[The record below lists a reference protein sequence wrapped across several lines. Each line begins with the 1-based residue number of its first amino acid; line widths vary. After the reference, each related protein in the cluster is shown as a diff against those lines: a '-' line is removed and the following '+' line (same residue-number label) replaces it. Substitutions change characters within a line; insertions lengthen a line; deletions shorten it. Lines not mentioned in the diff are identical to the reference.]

1 MASLQ
6 GWGRQTWNSGAW
18 NTFAPVDATGNGLT
32 SSLGSLTLTGDCN
45 ITLTGVGTTSTVGTA
60 VATGVANASATGNA
74 ITSTLGTETVTGSCL
89 VSPTAAGMTS
99 SLGDETVATLFQSG
113 WDRGV
118 AGDSGVTIGWNDN
131 LWNTT
136 AQSYALTGVQG
147 STATGSPTVNI
158 SVNPTIT
165 AAGLTVSTNTPGTS
179 VFVTGVSSTSSIGT
193 FSISGDSQ
201 LTIVAASEPELD
213 ATVGTVAVSIGK
225 TAFPSGNA
233 ITSSLGSLTVT
244 GTSVVTAS
252 GNATTSTSG
261 SPTVSGSAPVS
272 VTGNETTISTNEP
285 SAVTGGATVSVTGIG
300 LVAGLGDATQASVY
314 EAPSVALT
322 ASTGVLNI
330 RTDVSF
336 TPTGVSATIST
347 GNLQGTFWSAVDD
360 SNSAISWTEVHKAA

>member
-1 MASLQ
+1 MASVQ

-45 ITLTGVGTTSTVGTA
+45 ITLTGVGTTSTLGTA
-60 VATGVANASATGNA
+60 VGTGGQTLTAVGNS
-74 ITSTLGTETVTGSCL
+74 ITSALGTETVTGSSTHTVTGL
-89 VSPTAAGMTS
+89 GTTA
-99 SLGDETVATLFQSG
+99 SLGDETVTTLFQSG

-118 AGDSGVTIGWNDN
+118 TGAGVIIGWSDN

-136 AQSYALTGVQG
+136 ENSYALTGVQG
-147 STATGSPTVNI
+147 TTATSTPTVNI

-165 AAGLTVSTNTPGTS
+165 GLGLTSSTNTPGTS

-201 LTIVAASEPELD
+201 LTVVAASEPELD
-213 ATVGTVAVSIGK
+213 ATVGTVAIAIGK
-225 TAFPSGNA
+225 TAFPPGNA
-233 ITSSLGSLTVT
+233 LSASLGTEVVSGDANVSPT
-244 GTSVVTAS
+244 GIAL
-252 GNATTSTSG
+252 TSTRG
-261 SPTVSGSAPVS
+261 TPTISGSAPVT
-272 VTGNETTISTNEP
+272 VTGNGTTISTNEP
-285 SAVTGGATVSVTGIG
+285 TSVTGGATVAATGIG

-314 EAPSVALT
+314 EAPSVQAT
-322 ASTGVLNI
+322 VSTGALNI

-347 GNLQGTFWSAVDD
+347 GNLQGTFWSEVDD
-360 SNSAISWTEVHKAA
+360 SNPAISWTEVHQAA